1 MSTREIF
8 KRDVDVMPDDVF
20 TVLQAIW
27 TIARERDNNKKSDHF
42 WSDENQ
48 SHLSKVINDYEKGI
62 TKPVYKTMEEL
73 EAYE

>member
-1 MSTREIF
+1 MSTRELF

-27 TIARERDNNKKSDHF
+27 TIAREREVNNTPDHF
-42 WSDENQ
+42 WSEENQ
-48 SHLSKVINDYEKGI
+48 SHLSKVISDYEKGI

>member
-1 MSTREIF
+1 MSTRELF

-20 TVLQAIW
+20 TVLEAIW
-27 TIARERDNNKKSDHF
+27 TIARERDINKNSDHF

>member
-8 KRDVDVMPDDVF
+8 KRDVDIMPEDVF
-20 TVLQAIW
+20 TVLQAMW
-27 TIARERDNNKKSDHF
+27 TIARERNIKNPSDHF

-48 SHLSKVINDYEKGI
+48 SHLSKIISDYEKGI